1 MKDFD
6 KDIAYIS
13 SISRYFARLIKND
26 EYLEYIRASYS
37 ESFCK
42 IDVENILLFDVHD
55 EKSFLRSIRIAKN
68 KILMRL
74 IFCDLKQIIHYED
87 VVDIYSY
94 FADLVIQKTF
104 TFYAESFNCKKENFY
119 IIAMGKLG
127 GQELN
132 VASDIDLIFAHDN
145 DTSDNQQVLEL
156 AKKIIYALE
165 NNDENGFVFHVDI
178 RLRPHGSE
186 GRLVPSLNFIEDYY
200 LNYGREWER
209 YAWIKHRVIVGNE
222 DKISNLITPFVYR
235 KYLDYKTI
243 SEIRNLKKLIK
254 KDLNEKNKLN
264 DIKLGVG
271 GIREIEFIV
280 QAIQLI
286 RGGKNPHLRVRN
298 TLESLQQIFYEKVL
312 DKDEYSK
319 LKTAYIFLRN
329 TEHRIQY
336 LDNKQTHLIPGGD
349 DLNLLSQSFK
359 LDSEEFLL
367 KLNSFRESINF
378 QFVNFFKTENDHEEE
393 VGQFHDKENKD
404 LVDNLAKSKRWNKL
418 SISNQEKILTLF
430 RLLDEEILINNYK
443 KDQKVFLRVFDLIE
457 TISSRS
463 NYIAFF
469 IEYTDCFKSVI
480 RFASYSSWIIDYIKK
495 HPILIDDLLINHG
508 NYEVDYDELHAR
520 TLETLIKLKS
530 LDEQLD
536 YLRDLKHKLIFQLAI
551 LEIKGEIKL
560 EAVSDELS
568 NIADFFIN
576 ITIDFLKQ
584 KFNNDDLFDSFAIV
598 AYGKYGAKEMSYA
611 SDLDIV
617 FLYEDTG
624 YDKSE
629 FINIAKKLSTWFS
642 SYTNAGILYE
652 LDLALRPNGNNGL
665 LVSSFDAFEKYQ
677 MEQAW
682 LWEHQALSKARCCYG
697 NEALKN
703 KFNKI
708 RHKVLTKPRNIKELK
723 HEIFKMRQKMYSQN
737 NFKADSFDLKNDKGG
752 LIDIEFLVQ
761 FFVLMYSN
769 KHENLLLNIGNLAL
783 IKALENYQLIKSDES
798 MLLKK
803 AYLLY
808 RQEIHKLALNNQTNS
823 SVDSELMENLPHKVH
838 QCFLFYLS

>member
-37 ESFCK
+37 EPFCK
-42 IDVENILLFDVHD
+42 IDVENILLFDVYD

-74 IFCDLKQIIHYED
+74 VFCDLKQIIHYED

-104 TFYAESFNCKKENFY
+104 AFYAESFNCKKENFY

-186 GRLVPSLNFIEDYY
+186 GKLVPSLNFIEDYY

-286 RGGKNPHLRVRN
+286 RGGKNPHLRVKN

-312 DKDEYSK
+312 NKDEYSK

-359 LDSEEFLL
+359 LDSEEFVL

-536 YLRDLKHKLIFQLAI
+536 YLRDFKHKLIFQLAI

-568 NIADFFIN
+568 DIADFFIN

-697 NEALKN
+697 NEALNN

-723 HEIFKMRQKMYSQN
+723 YEIFKMRQKMYIQN

-783 IKALENYQLIKSDES
+783 INALENYQLIKRDES

-808 RQEIHKLALNNQTNS
+808 RQEIHKLALNNQTNL
-823 SVDSELMENLPHKVH
+823 SVDSELMDNLPHKVH

>member
-13 SISRYFARLIKND
+13 SISRYFARLIQNE
-26 EYLEYIRASYS
+26 EYLEYVRTSYS
-37 ESFCK
+37 KPFGK
-42 IDVENILLFDVHD
+42 IDVEETLSFRVDD
-55 EKSFLRSIRIAKN
+55 EKNFLKSIRIAKN

-74 IFCDLKQIIHYED
+74 IFCDLKQMIQYED

-104 TFYAESFNCKKENFY
+104 AFYAESFNCKKENFY

-145 DTSDNQQVLEL
+145 DTLDNQQGSEL

-186 GRLVPSLNFIEDYY
+186 GRLVPSLNFLEDYY

-209 YAWIKHRVIVGNE
+209 YAWIKHRVIVGDE

-286 RGGKNPHLRVRN
+286 RGGKNPHLRLKN
-298 TLESLQQIFYEKVL
+298 TLASLQQIFYEKAL
-312 DKDEYSK
+312 NKEEFTN
-319 LKTAYIFLRN
+319 LKAAYIFLRN

-336 LDNKQTHLIPGGD
+336 LDNKQTHLIPANGD
-349 DLNLLSQSFK
+349 LDLLSQSYN
-359 LDSEEFLL
+359 
-367 KLNSFRESINF
+367 LNSKEFITQLDKFRESINF
-378 QFVNFFKTENDHEEE
+378 QFVNFFKTENEHEGAIDH
-393 VGQFHDKENKD
+393 FHDSENKE
-404 LVDNLAKSKRWNKL
+404 LVDNLTKSKRWNKL
-418 SISNQEKILTLF
+418 SISNQERIITLF
-430 RLLDEEILINNYK
+430 KLLDEEIYVNKYK
-443 KDQKVFLRVFDLIE
+443 KDQKVFLKVYDLIE

-469 IEYTDCFKSVI
+469 IEYADCFKSII
-480 RFASYSSWIIDYIKK
+480 RFASNSSWIIEYIKK

-508 NYEVDYDELHAR
+508 DYEVDFSLLHDR
-520 TLETLIKLKS
+520 TLDILLKLKS

-536 YLRDLKHKLIFQLAI
+536 YLRDLKHKLIFQLAV

-560 EAVSDELS
+560 ETVSDELS
-568 NIADFFIN
+568 DIADFFIN
-576 ITIDFLKQ
+576 ITIGFLKH
-584 KFNNDDLFDSFAIV
+584 KFSNDKLFESFAIV

-617 FLYEDTG
+617 FLYKDAG
-624 YDKSE
+624 HDKSE

-697 NEALKN
+697 NEALTKR
-703 KFNKI
+703 FNEI
-708 RHKVLTKPRNIKELK
+708 RNKVLTKPRRIQELK
-723 HEIFKMRQKMYSQN
+723 DEIFKMRQKMYSQHN
-737 NFKADSFDLKNDKGG
+737 PKEESFDLKNDKGG

-761 FFVLMYSN
+761 FFVLMYST
-769 KHENLLLNIGNLAL
+769 KHQNLLSNTGNLAL
-783 IKALENYQLIKSDES
+783 INALEGYQLITSKES
-798 MLLKK
+798 ILLKK
-803 AYLLY
+803 AYLLC

-823 SVDSELMENLPHKVH
+823 LVDRGLMENLPHEVH
-838 QCFLFYLS
+838 QCFMSYLS

>member
-156 AKKIIYALE
+156 AKKIINALE

-178 RLRPHGSE
+178 RLRPHGNE

-222 DKISNLITPFVYR
+222 DKISSLITPFVYR

-243 SEIRNLKKLIK
+243 SEIRSLKKLIK
-254 KDLNEKNKLN
+254 KDLNEKNKQN

-298 TLESLQQIFYEKVL
+298 TLESLQQIFYEKVIN
-312 DKDEYSK
+312 KDEYSK

-359 LDSEEFLL
+359 LDSKEFLL

-378 QFVNFFKTENDHEEE
+378 QFVNFFKTENDHEEV
-393 VGQFHDKENKD
+393 VGQFHD
-404 LVDNLAKSKRWNKL
+404 
-418 SISNQEKILTLF
+418 
-430 RLLDEEILINNYK
+430 
-443 KDQKVFLRVFDLIE
+443 
-457 TISSRS
+457 
-463 NYIAFF
+463 
-469 IEYTDCFKSVI
+469 
-480 RFASYSSWIIDYIKK
+480 
-495 HPILIDDLLINHG
+495 
-508 NYEVDYDELHAR
+508 
-520 TLETLIKLKS
+520 
-530 LDEQLD
+530 
-536 YLRDLKHKLIFQLAI
+536 
-551 LEIKGEIKL
+551 
-560 EAVSDELS
+560 
-568 NIADFFIN
+568 
-576 ITIDFLKQ
+576 
-584 KFNNDDLFDSFAIV
+584 
-598 AYGKYGAKEMSYA
+598 
-611 SDLDIV
+611 
-617 FLYEDTG
+617 
-624 YDKSE
+624 
-629 FINIAKKLSTWFS
+629 
-642 SYTNAGILYE
+642 
-652 LDLALRPNGNNGL
+652 
-665 LVSSFDAFEKYQ
+665 
-677 MEQAW
+677 
-682 LWEHQALSKARCCYG
+682 
-697 NEALKN
+697 
-703 KFNKI
+703 
-708 RHKVLTKPRNIKELK
+708 
-723 HEIFKMRQKMYSQN
+723 
-737 NFKADSFDLKNDKGG
+737 
-752 LIDIEFLVQ
+752 
-761 FFVLMYSN
+761 
-769 KHENLLLNIGNLAL
+769 
-783 IKALENYQLIKSDES
+783 
-798 MLLKK
+798 
-803 AYLLY
+803 
-808 RQEIHKLALNNQTNS
+808 
-823 SVDSELMENLPHKVH
+823 
-838 QCFLFYLS
+838 

>member
-1 MKDFD
+1 
-6 KDIAYIS
+6 
-13 SISRYFARLIKND
+13 
-26 EYLEYIRASYS
+26 
-37 ESFCK
+37 
-42 IDVENILLFDVHD
+42 
-55 EKSFLRSIRIAKN
+55 
-68 KILMRL
+68 
-74 IFCDLKQIIHYED
+74 
-87 VVDIYSY
+87 
-94 FADLVIQKTF
+94 
-104 TFYAESFNCKKENFY
+104 
-119 IIAMGKLG
+119 
-127 GQELN
+127 
-132 VASDIDLIFAHDN
+132 
-145 DTSDNQQVLEL
+145 
-156 AKKIIYALE
+156 
-165 NNDENGFVFHVDI
+165 
-178 RLRPHGSE
+178 
-186 GRLVPSLNFIEDYY
+186 
-200 LNYGREWER
+200 
-209 YAWIKHRVIVGNE
+209 
-222 DKISNLITPFVYR
+222 
-235 KYLDYKTI
+235 
-243 SEIRNLKKLIK
+243 
-254 KDLNEKNKLN
+254 
-264 DIKLGVG
+264 
-271 GIREIEFIV
+271 
-280 QAIQLI
+280 
-286 RGGKNPHLRVRN
+286 
-298 TLESLQQIFYEKVL
+298 
-312 DKDEYSK
+312 
-319 LKTAYIFLRN
+319 
-329 TEHRIQY
+329 
-336 LDNKQTHLIPGGD
+336 
-349 DLNLLSQSFK
+349 
-359 LDSEEFLL
+359 
-367 KLNSFRESINF
+367 
-378 QFVNFFKTENDHEEE
+378 
-393 VGQFHDKENKD
+393 
-404 LVDNLAKSKRWNKL
+404 DNLAKSKRWNKL

-536 YLRDLKHKLIFQLAI
+536 YLRDFKHKLIFQLAI

-568 NIADFFIN
+568 DIADFFIN

-697 NEALKN
+697 NEALNN

-723 HEIFKMRQKMYSQN
+723 HEIFKMRQKMYIQN

-783 IKALENYQLIKSDES
+783 INVLENYQLIKRDES

-808 RQEIHKLALNNQTNS
+808 RQEIHKLALNNQTNL
-823 SVDSELMENLPHKVH
+823 SVDIELMENLPHKVH

>member
-13 SISRYFARLIKND
+13 NLSRYFARLIQNK
-26 EYLEYIRASYS
+26 EYLEYFRTSYS
-37 ESFCK
+37 KPFGK
-42 IDVENILLFDVHD
+42 IDVEETLSFKVED
-55 EKSFLRSIRIAKN
+55 EKNFLKSIRIAKN

-74 IFCDLKQIIHYED
+74 IFCDLKQLIQYED
-87 VVDIYSY
+87 VVGIYSF

-104 TFYAESFNCKKENFY
+104 AFYAESFNCKKENFY

-145 DTSDNQQVLEL
+145 DTLDNQQSSEL

-186 GRLVPSLNFIEDYY
+186 GRLVPSLNFLEDYY

-209 YAWIKHRVIVGNE
+209 YAWIKHRVIVGDV

-286 RGGKNPHLRVRN
+286 RGGKNPHLRLKN
-298 TLESLQQIFYEKVL
+298 TLASLQQIFYEKAL
-312 DKDEYSK
+312 NKEEFTN
-319 LKTAYIFLRN
+319 LKSAYIFLRN

-336 LDNKQTHLIPGGD
+336 LDNKQTHLIPVNGD
-349 DLNLLSQSFK
+349 LDLLSK
-359 LDSEEFLL
+359 TYNLNSEEFITQLD
-367 KLNSFRESINF
+367 KFRESINF
-378 QFVNFFKTENDHEEE
+378 QFVNFFKTENEYEGVTEH
-393 VGQFHDKENKD
+393 FHDSENKE
-404 LVDNLAKSKRWNKL
+404 LVDNLKKSKRWNKL
-418 SISNQEKILTLF
+418 SISNQERILILLK
-430 RLLDEEILINNYK
+430 LLDEEIYINKFK
-443 KDQKVFLRVFDLIE
+443 KDQKVFLKVYDLIE

-469 IEYTDCFKSVI
+469 IEYADCFKSII
-480 RFASYSSWIIDYIKK
+480 RFASNSSWIIEYIKK

-508 NYEVDYDELHAR
+508 DYKADYSILHDR
-520 TLETLIKLKS
+520 TLDTLFKLKS

-536 YLRDLKHKLIFQLAI
+536 YLRDLKHKLIFQLAV

-560 EAVSDELS
+560 ETVSDELS
-568 NIADFFIN
+568 DIADFFIN
-576 ITIDFLKQ
+576 ITIGFLKY
-584 KFNNDDLFDSFAIV
+584 KFSNDKLFESFAVI

-617 FLYEDTG
+617 FLYDDAG
-624 YDKSE
+624 HGKSE
-629 FINIAKKLSTWFS
+629 YINIAKKLSTWFS
-642 SYTNAGILYE
+642 SYTNAGILYD

-697 NEALKN
+697 NEALTKR
-703 KFNKI
+703 FNEI
-708 RHKVLTKPRNIKELK
+708 RNKVLTKPRGIKELK
-723 HEIFKMRQKMYSQN
+723 DEIFKMRQKMYSQY
-737 NFKADSFDLKNDKGG
+737 NFKEDSFDLKNDKGG

-761 FFVLMYSN
+761 FFVLMYSI
-769 KHENLLLNIGNLAL
+769 KHQNLLSNTGNLAL
-783 IKALENYQLIKSDES
+783 ISALEDYQLIKSKES
-798 MLLKK
+798 TLLKK

-808 RQEIHKLALNNQTNS
+808 RQEIHKLALNDQTNS
-823 SVDSELMENLPHKVH
+823 LVDRKLMENLPHDVH
-838 QCFLFYLS
+838 QCFLSYLS

>member
-37 ESFCK
+37 EPFCK
-42 IDVENILLFDVHD
+42 IDVENILLFDVYD

-74 IFCDLKQIIHYED
+74 VFCDLKQIIHYED

-104 TFYAESFNCKKENFY
+104 AFYAESFNCKKENFY

-186 GRLVPSLNFIEDYY
+186 GKLVPSLNFIEDYY

-254 KDLNEKNKLN
+254 KDLNEKNKQN

-286 RGGKNPHLRVRN
+286 RGGKNPHLRVKN
-298 TLESLQQIFYEKVL
+298 TLESLQQIFYEKVIN
-312 DKDEYSK
+312 KDEYSK

-329 TEHRIQY
+329 AEHRIQY

-367 KLNSFRESINF
+367 KLNNFRESINF
-378 QFVNFFKTENDHEEE
+378 QFVNFFKTENDHEEAA
-393 VGQFHDKENKD
+393 GQFHDKENKD

-536 YLRDLKHKLIFQLAI
+536 YLRDFKHKLIFQLAI

-568 NIADFFIN
+568 DIADFFIN

-697 NEALKN
+697 NEALNN

-783 IKALENYQLIKSDES
+783 INALENYQLIKRDES

-808 RQEIHKLALNNQTNS
+808 RQEVHK
-823 SVDSELMENLPHKVH
+823 
-838 QCFLFYLS
+838 

>member
-37 ESFCK
+37 EPFCK
-42 IDVENILLFDVHD
+42 IDVENILLFDVDD

-74 IFCDLKQIIHYED
+74 VFCDLKQIIHYED

-104 TFYAESFNCKKENFY
+104 AFYAESFNYNKENFY

-286 RGGKNPHLRVRN
+286 RGGKNPHLRVKN

-312 DKDEYSK
+312 NKDEYSK
-319 LKTAYIFLRN
+319 LKTAYIFLGIPN
-329 TEHRIQY
+329 IEFSI
-336 LDNKQTHLIPGGD
+336 LI
-349 DLNLLSQSFK
+349 
-359 LDSEEFLL
+359 
-367 KLNSFRESINF
+367 
-378 QFVNFFKTENDHEEE
+378 T
-393 VGQFHDKENKD
+393 
-404 LVDNLAKSKRWNKL
+404 NKL
-418 SISNQEKILTLF
+418 I
-430 RLLDEEILINNYK
+430 
-443 KDQKVFLRVFDLIE
+443 
-457 TISSRS
+457 
-463 NYIAFF
+463 
-469 IEYTDCFKSVI
+469 
-480 RFASYSSWIIDYIKK
+480 
-495 HPILIDDLLINHG
+495 
-508 NYEVDYDELHAR
+508 
-520 TLETLIKLKS
+520 
-530 LDEQLD
+530 
-536 YLRDLKHKLIFQLAI
+536 
-551 LEIKGEIKL
+551 
-560 EAVSDELS
+560 
-568 NIADFFIN
+568 
-576 ITIDFLKQ
+576 
-584 KFNNDDLFDSFAIV
+584 
-598 AYGKYGAKEMSYA
+598 
-611 SDLDIV
+611 
-617 FLYEDTG
+617 
-624 YDKSE
+624 
-629 FINIAKKLSTWFS
+629 
-642 SYTNAGILYE
+642 
-652 LDLALRPNGNNGL
+652 
-665 LVSSFDAFEKYQ
+665 
-677 MEQAW
+677 
-682 LWEHQALSKARCCYG
+682 
-697 NEALKN
+697 
-703 KFNKI
+703 
-708 RHKVLTKPRNIKELK
+708 
-723 HEIFKMRQKMYSQN
+723 
-737 NFKADSFDLKNDKGG
+737 
-752 LIDIEFLVQ
+752 
-761 FFVLMYSN
+761 
-769 KHENLLLNIGNLAL
+769 
-783 IKALENYQLIKSDES
+783 
-798 MLLKK
+798 
-803 AYLLY
+803 
-808 RQEIHKLALNNQTNS
+808 
-823 SVDSELMENLPHKVH
+823 
-838 QCFLFYLS
+838 

>member
-13 SISRYFARLIKND
+13 SISRYFARVVKNE
-26 EYLEYIRASYS
+26 EYLEYMRTSYS
-37 ESFCK
+37 KPFSK
-42 IDVENILLFDVHD
+42 IDVDETLSFKVDDENN
-55 EKSFLRSIRIAKN
+55 FLKSIRIAKN

-74 IFCDLKQIIHYED
+74 IFCDLKQMIQYED

-104 TFYAESFNCKKENFY
+104 AFYAESFNCKKENFY

-145 DTSDNQQVLEL
+145 DTLDNQQGSEL

-186 GRLVPSLNFIEDYY
+186 GRLVPSLNFLEDYY

-209 YAWIKHRVIVGNE
+209 YAWIKHRVIVGDE

-286 RGGKNPHLRVRN
+286 RGGKNPHLRLKN
-298 TLESLQQIFYEKVL
+298 TLASLQQIFYEKAL
-312 DKDEYSK
+312 NKEEFTN
-319 LKTAYIFLRN
+319 LKAAYIFLRN

-336 LDNKQTHLIPGGD
+336 LDNKQTHLIPVNGD
-349 DLNLLSQSFK
+349 LDLLSK
-359 LDSEEFLL
+359 TYNLNSEEFITHLD
-367 KLNSFRESINF
+367 KFRESINF
-378 QFVNFFKTENDHEEE
+378 QFVNFFKTENEHEGAIDH
-393 VGQFHDKENKD
+393 FHDSENKE
-404 LVDNLAKSKRWNKL
+404 LVDNLTKSKRWNKL
-418 SISNQEKILTLF
+418 SISNQERIITLF
-430 RLLDEEILINNYK
+430 KLLDEEIYINKYK
-443 KDQKVFLRVFDLIE
+443 KDQKVFLKVYDLIE

-469 IEYTDCFKSVI
+469 IEYADCFKSII
-480 RFASYSSWIIDYIKK
+480 RFASNSSWIIEYIKK

-508 NYEVDYDELHAR
+508 DYEVDYSLLHDR
-520 TLETLIKLKS
+520 TLDTLLKLKS

-536 YLRDLKHKLIFQLAI
+536 YLRDLKHKLIFQLAV

-560 EAVSDELS
+560 ETVSDELS
-568 NIADFFIN
+568 DIADFFIN
-576 ITIDFLKQ
+576 ITIGFLKH
-584 KFNNDDLFDSFAIV
+584 KFSNDKLFESFAIV

-617 FLYEDTG
+617 FLYEDAG
-624 YDKSE
+624 HDKSE

-642 SYTNAGILYE
+642 SYTNAGILYD

-697 NEALKN
+697 NEALTKR
-703 KFNKI
+703 FNEI
-708 RHKVLTKPRNIKELK
+708 RNKVLTKPRRIQELK
-723 HEIFKMRQKMYSQN
+723 DEIFKMRQKMYSQHN
-737 NFKADSFDLKNDKGG
+737 PKEESFDLKNDKGG

-761 FFVLMYSN
+761 FFVLMYST
-769 KHENLLLNIGNLAL
+769 KHPNLLSNTGNLAL
-783 IKALENYQLIKSDES
+783 INALEGYQLIKSKES
-798 MLLKK
+798 ILLKK

-823 SVDSELMENLPHKVH
+823 LVDRGLMENLPHEVH
-838 QCFLFYLS
+838 QCFMSYLS

>member
-13 SISRYFARLIKND
+13 SISRYFARLIKNE
-26 EYLEYIRASYS
+26 EYLEYIRTSYTKP
-37 ESFCK
+37 FGK
-42 IDVENILLFDVHD
+42 IDVEDTLSFKFDD
-55 EKSFLRSIRIAKN
+55 EKNFLRSIRIAKN

-74 IFCDLKQIIHYED
+74 IFCDLRQMIQYED

-94 FADLVIQKTF
+94 FSDLVIQKTF
-104 TFYAESFNCKKENFY
+104 AFYAENFNCKKENFY

-145 DTSDNQQVLEL
+145 DTLDNQQVSEL

-186 GRLVPSLNFIEDYY
+186 GRLVPSLNFLEDYY

-286 RGGKNPHLRVRN
+286 RGGKNPHFRLKN
-298 TLESLQQIFYEKVL
+298 TLVSLQQIFYEKAL
-312 DKDEYSK
+312 NKEEFTN
-319 LKTAYIFLRN
+319 LKAAYIFLRN
-329 TEHRIQY
+329 IEHRIQY
-336 LDNKQTHLIPGGD
+336 LDNKQTHLIPEND
-349 DLNLLSQSFK
+349 DLDLLSQTYN
-359 LDSEEFLL
+359 LNSEEFLTQL
-367 KLNSFRESINF
+367 DKFRESINF
-378 QFVNFFKTENDHEEE
+378 QFVNFFKTENEHEGAIEY
-393 VGQFHDKENKD
+393 FHDSENKK
-404 LVDNLAKSKRWNKL
+404 LVDNYTKSKCWNKL
-418 SISNQEKILTLF
+418 SISNQERIIKLF
-430 RLLDEEILINNYK
+430 KLLDEDIYINKYN
-443 KDQKVFLRVFDLIE
+443 KDQKVFLKVYDLIE

-469 IEYTDCFKSVI
+469 IEYADCFKSII
-480 RFASYSSWIIDYIKK
+480 RFASSSSWIIEYIKK

-508 NYEVDYDELHAR
+508 DYEVEYSVLYDR
-520 TLETLIKLKS
+520 TLDTLLKFKS

-536 YLRDLKHKLIFQLAI
+536 YLRDLKHKLIFQLAV

-560 EAVSDELS
+560 ETVSDELS
-568 NIADFFIN
+568 DIADFFIN
-576 ITIDFLKQ
+576 ITIGFLKH
-584 KFNNDDLFDSFAIV
+584 KFSNDKLFESFAII

-617 FLYEDTG
+617 FLYEDAG
-624 YDKSE
+624 HDKSE

-642 SYTNAGILYE
+642 SYTNAGVLYD

-677 MEQAW
+677 LEQAW

-697 NEALKN
+697 DEALTKR
-703 KFNKI
+703 FNEI
-708 RHKVLTKPRNIKELK
+708 RNKVLTKSRRIKELK
-723 HEIFKMRQKMYSQN
+723 DEIFKMRQKMYSQHN
-737 NFKADSFDLKNDKGG
+737 AKEKSFDLKNDKGG
-752 LIDIEFLVQ
+752 LVDIEFLVQ
-761 FFVLMYSN
+761 FFVLMYST
-769 KHENLLLNIGNLAL
+769 KYPNLLSNTGNLAL
-783 IKALENYQLIKSDES
+783 INALEGYKLIES
-798 MLLKK
+798 KESILLKR

-823 SVDSELMENLPHKVH
+823 FVDRQLMENLPHEVH
-838 QCFLFYLS
+838 QCFLSYLS

>member
-37 ESFCK
+37 EPFCK

-156 AKKIIYALE
+156 AKKIINALE

-222 DKISNLITPFVYR
+222 DKISSLITPFVYR

-254 KDLNEKNKLN
+254 KDLNEKNKQN

-286 RGGKNPHLRVRN
+286 RGGK
-298 TLESLQQIFYEKVL
+298 
-312 DKDEYSK
+312 
-319 LKTAYIFLRN
+319 
-329 TEHRIQY
+329 
-336 LDNKQTHLIPGGD
+336 
-349 DLNLLSQSFK
+349 
-359 LDSEEFLL
+359 
-367 KLNSFRESINF
+367 
-378 QFVNFFKTENDHEEE
+378 
-393 VGQFHDKENKD
+393 
-404 LVDNLAKSKRWNKL
+404 
-418 SISNQEKILTLF
+418 
-430 RLLDEEILINNYK
+430 
-443 KDQKVFLRVFDLIE
+443 
-457 TISSRS
+457 
-463 NYIAFF
+463 
-469 IEYTDCFKSVI
+469 
-480 RFASYSSWIIDYIKK
+480 
-495 HPILIDDLLINHG
+495 
-508 NYEVDYDELHAR
+508 
-520 TLETLIKLKS
+520 
-530 LDEQLD
+530 
-536 YLRDLKHKLIFQLAI
+536 
-551 LEIKGEIKL
+551 
-560 EAVSDELS
+560 
-568 NIADFFIN
+568 
-576 ITIDFLKQ
+576 
-584 KFNNDDLFDSFAIV
+584 
-598 AYGKYGAKEMSYA
+598 
-611 SDLDIV
+611 
-617 FLYEDTG
+617 
-624 YDKSE
+624 
-629 FINIAKKLSTWFS
+629 
-642 SYTNAGILYE
+642 
-652 LDLALRPNGNNGL
+652 
-665 LVSSFDAFEKYQ
+665 
-677 MEQAW
+677 
-682 LWEHQALSKARCCYG
+682 
-697 NEALKN
+697 
-703 KFNKI
+703 
-708 RHKVLTKPRNIKELK
+708 
-723 HEIFKMRQKMYSQN
+723 
-737 NFKADSFDLKNDKGG
+737 
-752 LIDIEFLVQ
+752 
-761 FFVLMYSN
+761 
-769 KHENLLLNIGNLAL
+769 
-783 IKALENYQLIKSDES
+783 
-798 MLLKK
+798 
-803 AYLLY
+803 
-808 RQEIHKLALNNQTNS
+808 IHI
-823 SVDSELMENLPHKVH
+823 
-838 QCFLFYLS
+838 